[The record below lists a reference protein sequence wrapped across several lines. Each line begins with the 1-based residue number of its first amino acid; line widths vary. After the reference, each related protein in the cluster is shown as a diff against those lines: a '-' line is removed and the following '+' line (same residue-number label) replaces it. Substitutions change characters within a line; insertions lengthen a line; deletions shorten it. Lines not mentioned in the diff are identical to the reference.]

1 MSPYLRSAKLMLAC
15 VFSCALSCSASFAQL
30 AFNPHQAAPLP
41 NRSGIGPHGDFNGD
55 GREDILASVHN
66 SSTGNYDEVLYLSTA
81 DGTYDAP
88 RTMPAYVSAIGD
100 FNHDGKLD
108 FANTESTSISVYLG
122 NGDGTFQAA
131 KTFIGANATVQTL
144 LAADLN
150 HDNKTDLVELLQAS
164 SGLSSSLQLWI
175 SNGDGTFTKG
185 QTISTSVGPVA
196 NQKAAY
202 GLVGDFD
209 GDGKPDVAVIYGYVD
224 QNSETVAA
232 PSTVQI
238 WYGDGAGH
246 LGTTPSYFADPNKNS
261 DDQPFV
267 ADLNNDGKSDIV
279 FTASGSTTPV
289 IGAYFGSG
297 NRTLSYK
304 QISTGECASYFTAAD
319 FNGDGRNDIAY
330 LSAPCNSGPASNVV
344 VRLGTGSGNFG
355 AAQIVYQNQYE
366 LETVYA
372 VRTTLGTR
380 PDIVFDQNNGGTTND
395 SFEILTNASTGSFPG
410 CGLSGKAEGITICSP
425 GASSSS
431 PVKFSIGAAGP
442 TPMRTV
448 AVWADGKKLAEQKT
462 HAFSNYSFLDSSV
475 ALAAGSHAVT
485 VNGIGWDG
493 THQTKS
499 FTLTISGSGSCTVP
513 SSAGVNVCSPVNGST
528 VSSPVQINA
537 AATVS
542 GGVYRFELWS
552 GSTKLLSVSNSGIMN
567 QAISLAPGSYHLVF
581 VARNISGTHEY
592 ATSDITVK

>member
-1 MSPYLRSAKLMLAC
+1 
-15 VFSCALSCSASFAQL
+15 
-30 AFNPHQAAPLP
+30 LP

-66 SSTGNYDEVLYLSTA
+66 STTGNYDEVLYLSTA

-88 RTMPAYVSAIGD
+88 KTMPAYVSAIGD

-108 FANTESTSISVYLG
+108 FANTESTSISIYLG

-131 KTFIGANATVQTL
+131 KTFIGANATVQSL

-150 HDNKTDLVELLQAS
+150 HDNKTDLVEVLQAS
-164 SGLSSSLQLWI
+164 SGFSSSLQLWI

-196 NQKAAY
+196 NQKATY

-209 GDGKPDVAVIYGYVD
+209 GDGKPDVALIYGDVN
-224 QNSETVAA
+224 QNSEAVAA

-246 LGTTPSYFADPNKNS
+246 LGSTPSYFADPNKNS
-261 DDQPFV
+261 DGQPFV

-279 FTASGSTTPV
+279 FTTSGSTTPV
-289 IGAYFGSG
+289 IGVYFGSSA
-297 NRTLSYK
+297 RTLSYK
-304 QISTGECASYFTAAD
+304 QISSGECASYFTAAD
-319 FNGDGRNDIAY
+319 FNGDGLNDLAY
-330 LSAPCNSGPASNVV
+330 LSSPCDSGPASNVV

-355 AAQIVYQNQYE
+355 AAQTVYQNQYE
-366 LETVYA
+366 LETAYA
-372 VRTTLGTR
+372 VRSTLGTR

-395 SFEILTNASTGSFPG
+395 SFEILTNDSTGSFPG
-410 CGLSGKAEGITICSP
+410 CGLSGKAEGISICSP
-425 GASSSS
+425 GGSSSS

-448 AVWADGKKLAEQKT
+448 AVWADGQKVAEQHT
-462 HAFSNYSFLDSSV
+462 HAFSNYSFLDGSAS
-475 ALAAGSHAVT
+475 LAAGSHAIT

-499 FTLTISGSGSCTVP
+499 FTLTVSSTSTCAAP
-513 SSAGVNVCSPVNGST
+513 STAGINVCSPLNGST

-537 AATVS
+537 AATIS

-552 GSTKLLSVSNSGIMN
+552 GSTKLLSVSNSGVMN
-567 QAISLAPGSYHLVF
+567 QSLSLGAGSYHLTF
-581 VARNISGTHEY
+581 VARNVSGTHEY
-592 ATSDITVK
+592 ATRDITVK